1 MNVVAAV
8 ALVLAQGPGTDS
20 LGARVLRLADTYLA
34 AYFER
39 HPDEATLDGATGVSH
54 DRLPDDS
61 PLALARWQAREDAWL
76 EQLRAIDPARLGGAS
91 AAVAYGVMR
100 DALEGAAA
108 TRVCRAELWNVGH
121 TGNGAVAVVMS
132 LAAVQPVGNEEM
144 RRQTVA
150 RWRAIPGYLAT
161 EEGNQRTGLRLGFS
175 APKGNVRITL
185 AQLDTLLA
193 TPLERSPLFD
203 PARRDTTP
211 AFRLEL
217 ERALATEVL
226 PALRDYRDFLE
237 RDYLPRARTA
247 IGVSANPDG
256 AACYRASIR
265 ATTGL
270 ALSPDSVHRLGL
282 ATVAALEGEMRAIAR
297 RSFKTR
303 DVGRLLDRLR
313 TAPAF
318 TFRSRSAMLAA
329 ARAAVLRAKGAMP
342 AWFGRLPRAD
352 VVVEPYPAFRER
364 ESVGEWAPPA
374 EDGSR
379 PGIYFLST
387 YDPAHKSRAD
397 LEALTFHE
405 TIPGHHLQGAIA
417 LERGSAIPAL
427 ARYFWSPGF
436 GEGWAEYAEQLA
448 DEMGLYSSDTAR
460 LGALADVTLSA
471 TLLVVDTGINAFG
484 WSRER
489 AIAYIRANTRVPRLR
504 AEVPV
509 DRYPI
514 WPAQGLSYGIGR
526 LEIRRLRTLAKSALG
541 PKFDV
546 KQFHDRVLANG
557 AVPLPLLREQI
568 ERWIAATR

>member
-1 MNVVAAV
+1 
-8 ALVLAQGPGTDS
+8 
-20 LGARVLRLADTYLA
+20 
-34 AYFER
+34 
-39 HPDEATLDGATGVSH
+39 
-54 DRLPDDS
+54 
-61 PLALARWQAREDAWL
+61 
-76 EQLRAIDPARLGGAS
+76 
-91 AAVAYGVMR
+91 
-100 DALEGAAA
+100 
-108 TRVCRAELWNVGH
+108 
-121 TGNGAVAVVMS
+121 
-132 LAAVQPVGNEEM
+132 M

-175 APKGNVRITL
+175 APKSNVRITL
-185 AQLDTLLA
+185 TQLDTLLA

-217 ERALATEVL
+217 ERTLATEVL

-265 ATTGL
+265 AATGL

-297 RSFKTR
+297 RSFKTG

-318 TFRSRSAMLAA
+318 TFRSRSAMLAG
-329 ARAAVLRAKGAMP
+329 ARAAVLRAKAAMP

-364 ESVGEWAPPA
+364 ESVGEWNPPA

-541 PKFDV
+541 PKFDL

-568 ERWIAATR
+568 ERWIAAMP

>member
-1 MNVVAAV
+1 MNAVVAV
-8 ALVLAQGPGTDS
+8 VLVLAQERGTDS
-20 LGARVLRLADTYLA
+20 LAARVRGLADTYLA
-34 AYFER
+34 AYFQR
-39 HPDEATLDGATGVSH
+39 HPDEATLDGVAGGPH
-54 DRLPDDS
+54 DRLLDDS
-61 PLALARWQAREDAWL
+61 PLALAHWQAREDAWL
-76 EQLRAIDPARLGGAS
+76 AELRAIDPTPLGERPE
-91 AAVAYGVMR
+91 AVAYGVMR
-100 DALEGAAA
+100 DALEGAIG
-108 TRVCRAELWNVGH
+108 TRVCRYELWNVGH
-121 TGNGAVAVVMS
+121 TGHGAVAVVTA
-132 LAAVQPVGNEEM
+132 LAALQPVGTEAA
-144 RRQTVA
+144 RRETLA
-150 RWRAIPGYLAT
+150 RWRAIPGYVAT
-161 EEGNQRTGLRLGFS
+161 QTANQRTGLRLGFR
-175 APKGNVRITL
+175 APRGNVRITL
-185 AQLDTLLA
+185 TQLDTLLG
-193 TPLERSPLFD
+193 TPLEHSPLFD

-211 AFRLEL
+211 AFRGEL
-217 ERALATEVL
+217 ERVLTAEAL
-226 PALRDYRDFLE
+226 PALRRYRAFLA

-247 IGVSANPDG
+247 IGVSANPHG

-270 ALSPDSVHRLGL
+270 DLSPDSVHRLGI
-282 ATVAALEGEMRAIAR
+282 ATVAALEREMRAIAQ
-297 RSFKTR
+297 RSFGTTE
-303 DVGRLLDRLR
+303 VGALLERLR
-313 TAPAF
+313 TEPAF
-318 TFRSRSAMLAA
+318 TFRSRAEMLDA
-329 ARAAVLRAKGAMP
+329 ARGAVLRAKAAMP
-342 AWFGRLPRAD
+342 AWFGRRPRAD

-364 ESVGEWAPPA
+364 ESVGEWNPPA

-387 YDPAHKSRAD
+387 YDPARKSRAD

-405 TIPGHHLQGAIA
+405 TVPGHHLQGSIA
-417 LERGSAIPAL
+417 LERGPAIPAI

-489 AIAYIRANTRVPRLR
+489 AIAYIRAHTRVPRLR

-514 WPAQGLSYGIGR
+514 WPAQGLSYGLGR
-526 LEIRRLRTLAKSALG
+526 LEIRRMRALAESTLG

-546 KQFHDRVLANG
+546 KEFHDRVLANG

-568 ERWIAATR
+568 ERWIATAR